1 MPIPNHCIECDKPT
15 MNILCDKCKKEE
27 TNQFIK
33 SIIKK
38 VDKITE
44 LTKQLQK
51 NIDNSPILK
60 EKSNIYR
67 KVKIDGD
74 IINGIY
80 IYRDKKVL

>member
-15 MNILCDKCKKEE
+15 MDILCDKCKKEE

>member
-1 MPIPNHCIECDKPT
+1 
-15 MNILCDKCKKEE
+15 MNREE
-27 TNQFIK
+27 TAEFIK
-33 SIIKK
+33 SIMKEVNK
-38 VDKITE
+38 LTE
-44 LTKQLQK
+44 LTKQLQE